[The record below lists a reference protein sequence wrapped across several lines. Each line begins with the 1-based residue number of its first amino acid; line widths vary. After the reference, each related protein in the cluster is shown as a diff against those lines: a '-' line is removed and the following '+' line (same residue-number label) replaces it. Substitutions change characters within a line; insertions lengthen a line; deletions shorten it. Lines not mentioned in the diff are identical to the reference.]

1 MVGIQSMPE
10 PDEEAPVSILTGL
23 LILNICNDLE
33 QRIQITLV
41 GDEWNDAFVMVQDG
55 DYDDPWVF
63 ENAHHRVT
71 IERLPEAEE

>member
-23 LILNICNDLE
+23 LILNIGNDLE

-41 GDEWNDAFVMVQDG
+41 GDE
-55 DYDDPWVF
+55 
-63 ENAHHRVT
+63 
-71 IERLPEAEE
+71 